1 MVLSLD
7 IRSHSEIGLVRKNNQ
22 DSGYV
27 SPTMLVVAD
36 GMGGAAAG
44 DLASTVAVRQVARAD
59 SHRTGEEMLEVLAGA
74 VSAANDELADLVTW
88 DHSLEGMGTTFCG
101 VMFDGT
107 QLGLVHIGDSRGY
120 MYRDHA
126 LERMT
131 HDHSWVQSLV
141 DEGRITESEAAVHP
155 HRSLLLKVLN
165 GQPQHTPDTR
175 LVDVHEGDRLL
186 FCSDGLCGF
195 VPDHVISEILG
206 QESLDDAMALL
217 ITEAHAAGGSDNIT
231 IVLADVVAQDDALDA
246 VEPKIIGAAAFTA
259 VPEHEVTAPIPV
271 VPDAAPGEARGSARR
286 TGETPLLFDSEAEE
300 SIRYAPIDPEHG
312 HARRTWLLSILGVLV
327 VAAVAF
333 FGVHTYLGDQ
343 YYVGDDN
350 GTVAIYQGI
359 PDRLVWVQL
368 SKVTET
374 TDISTSD
381 LPNYYRT
388 KVESTI
394 SVDSVDSARATVAEL
409 RSGAQRCKALKA
421 SPKPSSSASPKPSS
435 SARPSTPTASATTSP
450 TAGSPSAS
458 GSSLPKVSE
467 DDCS

>member
-59 SHRTGEEMLEVLAGA
+59 SRREGEEMLEVLAGA
-74 VSAANDELADLVTW
+74 VSSANDELADLVTW

-101 VMFDGT
+101 VMFDGA

-120 MYRDHA
+120 MYRDGD

-165 GQPQHTPDTR
+165 GQPQHTPDTK
-175 LVDVHEGDRLL
+175 LVDAHQGDRLL

-206 QESLDDAMALL
+206 QDSLDDAMALL

-246 VEPKIIGAAAFTA
+246 TEPKIIGAAAFTA
-259 VPEHEVTAPIPV
+259 VPEHEATAPIPV
-271 VPDAAPGEARGSARR
+271 VPATPTPESKGSARR
-286 TGETPLLFDSEAEE
+286 SAEAPLLFDSEAEE
-300 SIRYAPIDPEHG
+300 SIRYAPIDPE
-312 HARRTWLLSILGVLV
+312 RRRGRAWLFSVLGVLLI
-327 VAAVAF
+327 ALVAF
-333 FGVHTYLGDQ
+333 FGAHVYLGDQ
-343 YYVGDDN
+343 YYVGDQD

-359 PDRLVWVQL
+359 PDSLAWVQL
-368 SKVTET
+368 SRVAET

-381 LPNYYRT
+381 LPIYYRT

-394 SVDSVDSARATVAEL
+394 SVDSIDSARATVAEL

-421 SPKPSSSASPKPSS
+421 TPEPSTSPEASGSPSSSAAP
-435 SARPSTPTASATTSP
+435 
-450 TAGSPSAS
+450 PSAS
-458 GSSLPKVSE
+458 ASASAASPSPSGSTLPKVSE